1 MSIPIGWWVTWHC
14 VYNNQRNGS
23 MHVLDLLH
31 HLVLWTGLK
40 AYPGYTANT
49 ALPWW
54 TKMWISYK
62 IFDQYLIHP
71 IPVRILH
78 WNKKW
83 VFYIG
88 IGLGD
93 KKTEAKHQLK
103 SKWSNSNSHSP
114 YCWISSNIYMPQQ
127 QSYNNWDWKAH
138 RFFQGIGGAFL
149 GYLADDGNRCRV
161 RGYSCFKRLFDSPWS
176 DLVYI

>member
-1 MSIPIGWWVTWHC
+1 MVVPLLLLDNSGINVDSNRLVTLWVSWHC
-14 VYNNQRNGS
+14 VYENQRNGS

-31 HLVLWTGLK
+31 HLVLRTGLK

-71 IPVRILH
+71 IPVRI
-78 WNKKW
+78 
-83 VFYIG
+83 G
-88 IGLGD
+88 
-93 KKTEAKHQLK
+93 TK
-103 SKWSNSNSHSP
+103 SGCSTLELDSVTKRPRPSTNL
-114 YCWISSNIYMPQQ
+114 YMPQQ
-127 QSYNNWDWKAH
+127 QSYNNWDWKA
-138 RFFQGIGGAFL
+138 RCFFQGIGGAFL